1 MLLNS
6 ALNMEKTIREQIRK
20 YLLIETVLLI
30 GILFTV
36 ACKDEYLYDNSEP
49 EWLGASI
56 YDYLKSSE
64 NYTYYVRLIEEVE
77 DYKQVLAKTGSKTLF
92 VADDLAFEEFFKN
105 NPWNVSGYDDLSYT
119 QKKLILKFSMI
130 DNAYLIET
138 LSNYYNGTLQ
148 EGTALRRSTSVS
160 VLDSIPFES
169 GDILPQGPFW
179 NWYRNK
185 GIHLLKDATSWPMV
199 HFLEK
204 SLKSAGIEDGDF
216 SLITG
221 VERNT
226 NDAHIFSI
234 KVKERDITC
243 KNGYVHVLE
252 KVLIPPVNVA
262 EYLKTNPNSRIFSDL
277 LDRFCAPYY
286 NASQTNA
293 YNQIHPE
300 NPVDS
305 IYEKIYFSDY
315 LGRTR
320 YPNGSLI
327 RTDLLLPINPGINE
341 YVSSAAGSSMQSDMA
356 AIFAPTNEA
365 MTNYFETG
373 SGVILKN
380 RFGSW
385 ENTPDYIIMK
395 LLNRHLRES
404 FLETVPGRFE
414 KLVDS
419 NNSPIPIK
427 PGDITGS
434 YVGLNG
440 VVYNTNKVYPP
451 DDYISVYAPVLLSEE
466 TSVFNW
472 AVTQN
477 EFDLYL
483 NSLKSTYSFFVPT
496 DEYFKNYIDPVS
508 FAKDVVGVMKYWY
521 NTKTSTVNAT
531 VYAYDPLTGEV
542 GDSVN
547 TITSSVFI
555 SNRLLDMLDTH
566 VVVGNVESGAKYYF
580 SKNGNIL
587 LVEGTGAEL
596 KVQAG
601 YDVKSGTKV
610 NVVNNGVYRQQNGT
624 TYFIDKPLQTPLQS
638 VYKILSETPEFS
650 EFFALLNGFPASKEI
665 FVKKTNYYGIDFNI
679 KFFNTFNYTVYVP
692 TNEAIQKAVNDGLI
706 MNWEQINAITDNLQK
721 TAATEKL
728 ERFLRYHFQDNSLFV
743 DGETF
748 YKLYQTATIKQNEIE
763 TQFRTYKDKY
773 YRLGITS
780 DGENIK
786 LDTENWGSAN
796 LIRSN
801 GLYNILTRDYIF
813 SGNPQAY
820 REIDGTGAGTEFSNS
835 SIVTS
840 STAVIHQI
848 DNVLRF
854 E

>member
-1 MLLNS
+1 MKI
-6 ALNMEKTIREQIRK
+6 AVRKQFRK
-20 YLLIETVLLI
+20 YLLIETILLI
-30 GILFTV
+30 GILLAV
-36 ACKDEYLYDNSEP
+36 SCKDEYLYDNSEP

-56 YDYLKSSE
+56 YDYLKSGE
-64 NYTYYVRLIEEVE
+64 NYTYYTRLIEEVE
-77 DYKQVLAKTGSKTLF
+77 DYKEVLAKTGSKTLF
-92 VADDLAFEEFFKN
+92 VADDAAFEEFFRN
-105 NPWNVSGYDDLSYT
+105 NPWNVSRYEDLSLT
-119 QKKLILKFSMI
+119 QKKLIIKFSMI

-148 EGTALRRSTSVS
+148 EGTAMRRTTAIS
-160 VLDSIPFES
+160 VLDTIPFES
-169 GDILPQGPFW
+169 GDMLPGSPYW

-185 GIHLLKDATSWPMV
+185 GLHLLKDATSWPMV
-199 HFLEK
+199 HFLES
-204 SLKSAGIEDGDF
+204 SLNSAGISDADF

-221 VERNT
+221 AERTT

-234 KVKERDITC
+234 KVRERDITC
-243 KNGYVHVLE
+243 KNGYIHVLE
-252 KVLIPPVNVA
+252 KVLLPPVNVA
-262 EYLKTNPNSRIFSDL
+262 EYLKTNPGSRIFSDL

-286 NASQTNA
+286 NSSQTSA

-300 NPVDS
+300 NQIDS
-305 IYEKIYFSDY
+305 IFEKIYFSSY
-315 LGRTR
+315 QGQTR
-320 YPNGSLI
+320 YPNGSQI
-327 RTDLLLPINPGINE
+327 RTDLLLPFNPGRNE

-356 AIFAPTNEA
+356 AVFAPTNEA
-365 MTNYFETG
+365 MTSYFETG
-373 SGVILKN
+373 AGVILKN

-385 ENTPDYIIMK
+385 ENTPDNIIMK
-395 LLNRHLRES
+395 LLRRHLRES
-404 FLETVPGRFE
+404 FLETVPGRFA
-414 KLVDS
+414 KLVDG

-427 PGDITGS
+427 PEDIVS
-434 YVGLNG
+434 SFVGLNG
-440 VVYNTNKVYPP
+440 VVYNTSKVYPP
-451 DDYISVYAPVLLSEE
+451 DDYISVYAPVLLSDE
-466 TSVFNW
+466 TKVFNW

-483 NSLKSTYSFFVPT
+483 NALKSTYSFFVPT

-508 FAKDVVGVMKYWY
+508 YAKDVKGVMKYWY

-531 VYAYDPLTGEV
+531 VYTFDPLTGTI

-547 TITSSVFI
+547 TITSADFI
-555 SNRLLDMLDTH
+555 MKRLLDLLDTH

-580 SKNGNIL
+580 TKNGNIL
-587 LVEGTGAEL
+587 LIDGTGAGL

-601 YDVKSGTKV
+601 YDVHSGTKV

-624 TYFIDKPLQTPLQS
+624 TYFIDKPLQAPLQS

-665 FVKKTNYYGIDFNI
+665 FVKKTNYYGADFNV

-692 TNEAIQKAVNDGLI
+692 TNEAIQKAVTDGVI
-706 MNWEQINAITDNLQK
+706 MNWQQINAISDTQQK
-721 TAATEKL
+721 NAAIEKL
-728 ERFLRYHFQDNSLFV
+728 ERFLRYHFQDNSIFI

-748 YKLYQTATIKQNEIE
+748 HKLYQTATIKQNDTE
-763 TQFRTYKDKY
+763 TQFNTYKDKY

-780 DGENIK
+780 DGINIK

-796 LIRSN
+796 LIRTN

-813 SGNPQAY
+813 SGNPQAF
-820 REIDGTGAGTEFSNS
+820 REIDGTGSGADFSSS
-835 SIVTS
+835 SIITS

-848 DNVLRF
+848 DNILRF